1 MSQIL
6 SSFVEESLQQSSD
19 ANPKKVKE
27 LLEIQAFLIFVKSVF
42 ISKLHFVCPASNY
55 YCVGYC
61 VHSACSNNSQWMWS
75 SIAVSYT
82 AKTEVLL

>member
-42 ISKLHFVCPASNY
+42 ISKLHFVCPASDY

-61 VHSACSNNSQWMWS
+61 VHSACSNNSQ
-75 SIAVSYT
+75 
-82 AKTEVLL
+82 